1 VYFDAPNVFRTEWFL
16 SKKVEAIRFMVRI
29 DARVGGGLKNFF
41 FLSFR
46 KTRFYGIYPPH
57 RKYENMSLNN
67 FRMLTFRCC
76 ASFDQEELFP
86 ETGKVK

>member
-1 VYFDAPNVFRTEWFL
+1 MYFDAPNVFRTEWSL
-16 SKKVEAIRFMVRI
+16 SKKAEAIRFMVRI

-46 KTRFYGIYPPH
+46 KTKFYGIYPTH

-76 ASFDQEELFP
+76 VSFDQEEFCVESAKL
-86 ETGKVK
+86 K